1 MSTTKEL
8 QHTYSKIVEKA
19 TKHPFTVELC
29 DGSLADEKLYVYLL
43 QDYSYF
49 KITLKLL
56 AKALEI
62 CDHFPSCLDLGKQ
75 IGEFCGAEN
84 NYFDTCIKEL
94 EADHSVKSKVKRM
107 HENTFPLPAVQKYND
122 YVQNLVSDAEL
133 YAQVITSIFSMEFV
147 YLKWASDTPIVPGLT
162 YKHQEWINLHT
173 GEDFETWVKFLEREV
188 NRVYTGNEGVIET
201 TFVDVL
207 NLEIEF
213 FNDCYS
219 YTDQLYTQF

>member
-1 MSTTKEL
+1 MSTTKQL
-8 QHTYSKIVEKA
+8 QQKYSHIVDKA

-56 AKALEI
+56 AKALER
-62 CDHFPSCLDLGKQ
+62 CDYFPSCLVLGKQ

-84 NYFDTCIKEL
+84 NYFDTCIREL
-94 EADHSVKSKVKRM
+94 GADHSVKSKVKKM

-122 YVQNLVSDAEL
+122 YVQNLVSNAEL
-133 YAQVITSIFSMEFV
+133 YAQVVTSIFTMEFV
-147 YLKWASDTPIVPGLT
+147 YLKWASDTPIKPGLS

-173 GEDFETWVKFLEREV
+173 GKEFETWVGFLEHEV
-188 NRVYTGNEGVIET
+188 SRVSHGNESVIEE

-207 NLEIEF
+207 NLEFDF
-213 FNDCYS
+213 FSDCYS
-219 YTDQLYTQF
+219 YTD